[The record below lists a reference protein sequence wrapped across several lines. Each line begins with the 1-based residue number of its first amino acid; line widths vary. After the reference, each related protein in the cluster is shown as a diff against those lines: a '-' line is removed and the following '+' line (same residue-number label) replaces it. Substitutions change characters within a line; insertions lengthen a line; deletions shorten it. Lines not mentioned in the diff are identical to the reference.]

1 MSGRNLVPGRR
12 RDDGGRAHW
21 EPTSSSGWH
30 RGGANL
36 RSSII
41 ALTVFLCLCL
51 LPGIV
56 APSVASAACST
67 ADPAKDFPGEVSG
80 ASTDKQVEEKFTE
93 ARKAEGCEM
102 PLVLPGGWDQ
112 MSPQRQYQWLL
123 NAEREVRGVPKLE
136 LDTTLI
142 GQIAQ
147 NHTREMAQYEYD
159 EHSSPI
165 NQPANLFERFKL
177 NPALPDC
184 CGEEIGGG
192 ESVAG
197 DLFGILYQN
206 EDDKPP
212 WAHRNGLLNSIWK
225 WVGIGIGG
233 PITMDFSEEEHY
245 TPPATAD
252 TNPPIMAKI
261 SYSSGTATV
270 TGVEDS
276 PLNVND
282 KPPSPKTAAITG
294 VVFYKNQIVEETEG
308 HFNTVEAK
316 KTAPGTWS
324 APIAALNPG
333 EVLHAVAV
341 DGSGNYTDESM
352 KAPGAEGTWLGTA
365 GHEGYDLA
373 AWDGSSDVSDL
384 PGVSLSLTQG
394 SRYEWASSTSE
405 ARALQSPDGL
415 TRRAAAYY
423 DPSEVKLGLTFSK
436 AFTGNLHVYALDW
449 DTTARREVITVA
461 GKATTL
467 SSEFH
472 GGTWV
477 NVPVS
482 VKAGET
488 VPISATRTAGPNAV
502 ISGIFLGGAGK
513 PPTMSVSS
521 SPQGGWLSEAG
532 KEGYDLAGWDGV
544 QDVSYFPSASLS
556 LEQGSRYQWAA
567 NTTDVRALE
576 SPDERTRNA
585 SAYYDPNQIKVKLTF
600 AAAFNG
606 PLKLYAVDWDGTSR
620 REIIT
625 VNGQS
630 AVLGE
635 FHNGAWVSFPIS
647 VAAGGTVTI
656 TVDRTAGANAVLS
669 GIFLGEASFA
679 PTPEAKSNFE
689 PQWEGTA
696 GDKVGSEGYVLGGF
710 DGSAGDVSDLPNASL
725 SLVKGSRYDWAQD
738 TSDERAL
745 QSPEGLTRNA
755 STYYDPDQIQI
766 KLSFT
771 SAYTGNIH
779 LYAVD
784 WDGTSRR
791 EVITVNGQSAL
802 IGQCSTG
809 EKECG
814 EFHNGAWVEF
824 PINVAAGGTV
834 TITVDRTAG
843 PNAVL
848 SGIFL
853 GGAGAPPARS
863 VSTAPEGNWVGTF
876 GKTGFDLLAFNGA
889 SDESSLTNASA
900 TIEQGSRFRWAASTG
915 ETRALENK
923 AKTARAAAALY
934 DANEVRLRLNFT
946 AEYKGNIEL
955 YALDWDTT
963 ERREMISVNGQTTVL
978 SGPFNNGAWVSFP
991 ISVPAGG
998 TVTITVDRLA
1008 GANALLSGVFLG

>member
-1 MSGRNLVPGRR
+1 MTGTRR
-12 RDDGGRAHW
+12 
-21 EPTSSSGWH
+21 
-30 RGGANL
+30 
-36 RSSII
+36 
-41 ALTVFLCLCL
+41 VFRHSETAAARRKIFAAAVVSCLCL
-51 LPGIV
+51 VPASLV
-56 APSVASAACST
+56 PSVAQAETCNTSNPAANFSPT
-67 ADPAKDFPGEVSG
+67 TGWNSDAEIETNFNTV
-80 ASTDKQVEEKFTE
+80 
-93 ARKAEGCEM
+93 RKAEGCNV
-102 PLVLPGGWDQ
+102 PLGLPAGFDSE
-112 MSPQRQYQWLL
+112 SPQQQMLTL
-123 NAEREVRGVPKLE
+123 FNLERGARGLPNLTLDATVLSQIDLTHDEE
-136 LDTTLI
+136 LAKY
-142 GQIAQ
+142 GYFG
-147 NHTREMAQYEYD
+147 HP
-159 EHSSPI
+159 SPI
-165 NQPANLFERFKL
+165 NEPGPNSTAARVEV
-177 NPALPDC
+177 NPAYPPGTWA
-184 CGEEIGGG
+184 GEIIAGGFQNPAAAVYQWMYVDS
-192 ESVAG
+192 ESQWG
-197 DLFGILYQN
+197 HRDNILTTIKN
-206 EDDKPP
+206 P
-212 WAHRNGLLNSIWK
+212 
-225 WVGIGIGG
+225 WVGIGILQNVSNGSFLDY
-233 PITMDFSEEEHY
+233 TADFASRENY

-252 TNPPIMAKI
+252 TNKPEMGEV
-261 SYSSGTATV
+261 SYNAGTATV
-270 TGVEDS
+270 TGVKDS
-276 PLNVND
+276 PLNKND
-282 KPPSPKTAAITG
+282 TGAKPATAGITG
-294 VVFYKNQIVEETEG
+294 VVFYTNKIVESPEKSG
-308 HFNTVEAK
+308 KFNTIVGAENPK
-316 KTAPGTWS
+316 GSGTWT
-324 APIAALNPG
+324 AKITVNAG
-333 EVLHAVAV
+333 EILHAVAV
-341 DGSGNYTDESM
+341 DGSGNFTDT
-352 KAPGAEGTWLGTA
+352 APALSQEPQGSWLGK
-365 GHEGYDLA
+365 L
-373 AWDGSSDVSDL
+373 GSSGYLFNNGVQDVSDMPNVTPTL
-384 PGVSLSLTQG
+384 EKGV
-394 SRYEWASSTSE
+394 RYEWAANTSDI
-405 ARALQSPDGL
+405 RALQSPDGL
-415 TRRAAAYY
+415 TRNASTYTDAN
-423 DPSEVKLGLTFSK
+423 EVKLKLSFSS
-436 AFTGNLHVYALDW
+436 AYSGTLHLYALDW
-449 DTTARREVITVA
+449 DTTSRRETITVND
-461 GKATTL
+461 GSGPRTVPLT
-467 SSEFH
+467 SEFH
-472 GGTWV
+472 NGVWAFIPINIGAGGT
-477 NVPVS
+477 VS
-482 VKAGET
+482 
-488 VPISATRTAGPNAV
+488 ISVVRTAGPNAV
-502 ISGIFLGGAGK
+502 LSGIFLGEGGA
-513 PPTMSVSS
+513 PPAMGVSS
-521 SPQGGWLSEAG
+521 SPQGGWEG
-532 KEGYDLAGWDGV
+532 TVGTNGYDLLGGDGSAGDIS
-544 QDVSYFPSASLS
+544 DLPSESISLM
-556 LEQGSRYQWAA
+556 QGSRYQWAQS
-567 NTTDVRALE
+567 TTDGRALQ
-576 SPDERTRNA
+576 SPDGHSHIA
-585 SAYYDPNQIKVKLTF
+585 SAYYDPNQIQVKLTF
-600 AAAFNG
+600 NAAYSG

-955 YALDWDTT
+955 YVLDWDTT